1 MTYASTK
8 RYAILGKGDPDIT
21 VVVRG
26 IMKDQR
32 ITQRKLAKMVGWH
45 FTTIHTMLKRQT
57 WNIAELL
64 AVGKALNH
72 DLLQYYYPTP
82 PEAQVP
88 VSRLNKAEETIAT
101 LQKQLSEQ
109 ELELLKLRTENALM
123 REVLAKKN

>member
-45 FTTIHTMLKRQT
+45 FTTINTMLKRQT

-64 AVGKALNH
+64 AVGKALHH

-82 PEAQVP
+82 PEPQVP
-88 VSRLNKAEETIAT
+88 QSKHDA
-101 LQKQLSEQ
+101 LQK
-109 ELELLKLRTENALM
+109 ELDNLKDELRTKDEELLKLRTENNVL
-123 REVLAKKN
+123 REVFGKK

>member
-8 RYAILGKGDPDIT
+8 RYALLGKGDPDIT

-45 FTTIHTMLKRQT
+45 FTTINTMLKRQT

-64 AVGKALNH
+64 TVGKAFNH
-72 DLLQYYYPTP
+72 DLLQYFYPVP
-82 PEAQVP
+82 PEPQVP
-88 VSRLNKAEETIAT
+88 LSKHDALQKELNALKAELKTKDE
-101 LQKQLSEQ
+101 
-109 ELELLKLRTENALM
+109 ELLKLRTENNVL
-123 REVLAKKN
+123 REVFGKK